1 MENLFSTVVTSALVA
16 TIAGAAINAWLEA
29 RKDKH
34 STRFEALSVAVSLE
48 GYTIT
53 CADLL
58 SGHDLAMSS
67 GGHAGSYMGRVP
79 PLPELSLTAGFLK
92 PYRAKVAGRLMA
104 FPQEVRQADQVA
116 AFLWGVTA
124 DVDAVRESSAAQV
137 AKMGMKAIELAKD
150 IRKAFGLPKRE
161 LVFGKYDIHESL
173 INSLNKYEDDA

>member
-1 MENLFSTVVTSALVA
+1 MEQFFSTVITSALVA
-16 TIAGAAINAWLEA
+16 TVAGAAINSWQEA

-48 GYTIT
+48 GYAIT

-58 SGHDLAMSS
+58 SDHDLAMSS
-67 GGHAGSYMGRVP
+67 DGHAGSYMGRVP

-92 PYRAKVAGRLMA
+92 PYKAKVADRLMI

-116 AFLWGVTA
+116 AFLWDVTA
-124 DVDAVRESSAAQV
+124 DVDAFRESSAAQV
-137 AKMGMKAIELAKD
+137 AKMGVKALELAKD

-161 LVFGKYDIHESL
+161 LVFGEYDIYEL
-173 INSLNKYEDDA
+173 LKNSLKKYKDGA